1 MFDRNKDGT
10 IDVYEFEALW
20 KYVQEWRKCFE
31 KYDRDKTGKMN
42 TMELHKALTDFG
54 YALTPEFCNLC
65 TRVFDRKDTRSMKF
79 DDFIQCCVMINILTD
94 SFKKR
99 DTQRSG
105 VITVHYED
113 FLEMVLDNQIV

>member
-1 MFDRNKDGT
+1 MLPNATDEEWYSPKRPYSTVVNLSFMT
-10 IDVYEFEALW
+10 IFTTNTYCISSMYFYVY
-20 KYVQEWRKCFE
+20 R
-31 KYDRDKTGKMN
+31 
-42 TMELHKALTDFG
+42 
-54 YALTPEFCNLC
+54 TPEFCNLC

-113 FLEMVLDNQIV
+113 VSPFIYIPTTILLYCK